1 MSSRMFLAAVAV
13 FSVVV
18 FVALCAVLPV
28 SAQTNSAPQFSA
40 ESATRDVDEN
50 SPSFHNIG
58 EPVTATDLD
67 DDRLVYTLE
76 NARTSPFTIVR
87 ATGQLQVGAPLD
99 FETTSPYTVKVIA
112 TDTSGA
118 KDTIAVTI
126 TVTNVEE
133 NGKVSLTWTRLQVG
147 AEVEASLTDPD
158 GNVSG
163 VTWHWE
169 KSSDESSWTA
179 ISTATQAAHTP
190 VEGDV
195 NRYLRA
201 VASYTDALGAGKT
214 ARSAAAYVK
223 PVPDPNQT
231 PDFRANTGGGYG
243 CPQGETADVCLY
255 VKRHAPQAPKS
266 TTRAMSTLPTTTR
279 SATL

>member
-1 MSSRMFLAAVAV
+1 MSSRTFLAAVAV

-40 ESATRDVDEN
+40 ENATRDVDEN

-67 DDRLVYTLE
+67 DDKLVYTLE

-99 FETTSPYTVKVIA
+99 YETTSSYTVKVIA
-112 TDTSGA
+112 TDTSDA

-133 NGKVSLTWTRLQVG
+133 DGKVSLTWTRLQVG

-169 KSSDESSWTA
+169 KSSDESSWDRH
-179 ISTATQAAHTP
+179 QHC
-190 VEGDV
+190 D
-195 NRYLRA
+195 
-201 VASYTDALGAGKT
+201 ASRPHPGRRRREQIPAGRRLLHRRPGGRKDRVVGGRVCK
-214 ARSAAAYVK
+214 ASAG
-223 PVPDPNQT
+223 PQPNAGI
-231 PDFRANTGGGYG
+231 P
-243 CPQGETADVCLY
+243 GEY
-255 VKRHAPQAPKS
+255 R
-266 TTRAMSTLPTTTR
+266 
-279 SATL
+279 